1 MAIART
7 LSPRPQLVLADEPTG
22 NLDEATADS
31 VLTLLHD
38 LVAET
43 GAGLILVTHSER
55 LAARLP
61 QRLHLQAGRLA

>member
-1 MAIART
+1 
-7 LSPRPQLVLADEPTG
+7 VLA
-22 NLDEATADS
+22 
-31 VLTLLHD
+31 VLQE

-61 QRLHLQAGRLA
+61 KRLHLQAGRLA